1 MSEVEF
7 EVEGKKYVVRTDL
20 RYTETEEWAKKEEDN
35 RVREGITDY
44 AQKELRD
51 IVGIELPEVGTEVK
65 KGDSIGSIES
75 VKAVSD
81 LYAAVSG
88 RIVEVNERLL
98 EEPELLNKDPYGDG
112 WIVIIE
118 MSDPNE
124 YEQLLTP
131 EAYIEKHKESK

>member
-20 RYTETEEWAKKEEDN
+20 RYTETEEWAKKEKDN